1 LASNG
6 AAYTTIDPVTGRFVN
21 ATNTD
26 AFRETLEWLVQLRDE
41 RLTMHEDDVGG
52 EWDVFRQMFNDGQGA
67 MRIAANYVAGEIF
80 PMLADDWGF
89 VAFPRGPRSDKHY
102 TWISGEFT
110 VIPHFY
116 TPEEVDNF
124 MFAMQRWIRPLEE
137 DDPDDWIFEAREN
150 HRDMRSIDETM
161 KNFTRNPELQVIPAH
176 IMLPGLGHSMDDLFA
191 WNVWTG
197 NEASVIIEEAQ
208 LIWDAFLNDVN
219 DMQVGRN

>member
-1 LASNG
+1 
-6 AAYTTIDPVTGRFVN
+6 
-21 ATNTD
+21 
-26 AFRETLEWLVQLRDE
+26 
-41 RLTMHEDDVGG
+41 
-52 EWDVFRQMFNDGQGA
+52 
-67 MRIAANYVAGEIF
+67 
-80 PMLADDWGF
+80 
-89 VAFPRGPRSDKHY
+89 
-102 TWISGEFT
+102 
-110 VIPHFY
+110 
-116 TPEEVDNF
+116 